1 MQADKW
7 MDALQTLWAALP
19 RAWQWAT
26 TSLAALPHV
35 RLWSFTE
42 EQKVTDAGNWLP
54 LSGYGPQDR
63 PWADVLM
70 DLTDALD
77 AWRQNFLIRQIV
89 RLTTAYVVGDG
100 LKVSATHPWAKEF
113 VEDFWADKQNRMAQ
127 RLPAWCDELTR
138 AGELFVALFPNRV
151 TGMQYVRAIPAR
163 QITSVETDP
172 EDYEKETGYV
182 ELPVVTGQ
190 LAAVALQPKH
200 WNSLLTAGPDE
211 PVLLHFTIN
220 KPVGAT
226 RGEGDLTPLLP
237 WARRYVEWLKERV
250 RANKVRND
258 LACAEVIIEDD
269 SQVDKKRQQYATNPP
284 TGGGIFV
291 HGRGEELKFPAASI
305 GAYEAKDDGLALRLA
320 MAAGANVPLHFLG
333 EGQSATRSTAE
344 AMGDPT
350 LRHYRMR
357 QVCLVEI
364 VTGLVEAA
372 YARRCAMLGL
382 GRQPVDLGLVVE
394 CPDVSRED
402 NQALA
407 AAAGAIVNAF
417 AIMRANGWITDELA
431 VRLAFKFAGE
441 VLSEEQIQE
450 VLDHGRDDSKR
461 GVPPSPQPPPSEG
474 EGAGGPGEDADPP
487 DGRASE

>member
-1 MQADKW
+1 MKTGKRMNIFRRIAAGLGP
-7 MDALQTLWAALP
+7 AL
-19 RAWQWAT
+19 RAI
-26 TSLAALPHV
+26 SRLHLLREV
-35 RLWSFTE
+35 LWSFTE
-42 EQKVTDAGNWLP
+42 EQKVTDAGRPAKGGGTGWLP

-63 PWADVLM
+63 PWSDVLM
-70 DLTDALD
+70 DLVDALD

-100 LKVSATHPWAKEF
+100 VQVSATHLWAKEF
-113 VEDFWADKQNRMAQ
+113 VEDFWTDKQNRMAA

-163 QITSVETDP
+163 QITTVETDP

-190 LAAVALQPKH
+190 LTAQSLQPKA
-200 WNSLLTAGPDE
+200 WKSLLTAGPDE

-250 RANKVRND
+250 RANKVRNE

-269 SQVDKKRQQYATNPP
+269 SQVEKKRAQYASNPP

-291 HGRGEELKFPAASI
+291 HGKGEELKFPAATI
-305 GAYEAKDDGLALRLA
+305 GAYEAKDDGLAIRLA

-364 VTGLVEAA
+364 ITDLVEAA
-372 YARRCAMLGL
+372 YLRRCATLGQ
-382 GRQPVDLGLVVE
+382 RPAADIGLVVDV
-394 CPDVSRED
+394 PDVSRED
-402 NQALA
+402 NEALA
-407 AAAGAIVNAF
+407 TAAKTIVEAF
-417 AIMRANGWITDELA
+417 AVMSAHGWITDDIA
-431 VRLAFKFAGE
+431 VRTAFKFAGE
-441 VLSEEQIQE
+441 VLSEEQITE
-450 VLDHGRDDSKR
+450 VLNNAKREQTPSDPADS
-461 GVPPSPQPPPSEG
+461 GG
-474 EGAGGPGEDADPP
+474 GDGAGDAGG
-487 DGRASE
+487 DGDGQA